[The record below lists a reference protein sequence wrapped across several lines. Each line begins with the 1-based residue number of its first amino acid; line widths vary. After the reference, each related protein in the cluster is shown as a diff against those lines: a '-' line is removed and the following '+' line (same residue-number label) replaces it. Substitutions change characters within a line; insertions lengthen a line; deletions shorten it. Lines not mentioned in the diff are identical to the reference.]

1 MTDKV
6 APVPRGYRT
15 VTPCLTVNGI
25 DRAIEFYKAA
35 FGAEEKVRLTN
46 ADGTVIL
53 HAELKIGN
61 SVVFLNEESPALGIY
76 SPASLGGSPTL
87 VHLYV
92 DDVDA
97 WWSRAQAAGAAEVV
111 PLVETYWGD
120 RFGKLAD
127 PFGHIWSLASRVE
140 RVSRDELIERA
151 KAVTQA
157 PVAPEGYSELAA

>member
-1 MTDKV
+1 MPDKV
-6 APVPRGYRT
+6 SPVPRGYRT

-25 DRAIEFYKAA
+25 DRAIEFYSAA
-35 FGAEEKVRLTN
+35 FGAEEKVRLYN

-61 SVVFLNEESPALGIY
+61 SVVFLNEENPALGIF
-76 SPASLGGSPTL
+76 SPASLGGSPML

-97 WWSRAQAAGAAEVV
+97 WWTRARAAGAAEVV
-111 PLVETYWGD
+111 PVVDTYWGD

-127 PFGHIWSLASRVE
+127 PFGHVWSLASRVE
-140 RVSRDELIERA
+140 RVSRDELVERA
-151 KAVTQA
+151 KTVTQA
-157 PVAPEGYSELAA
+157 PLVSETCSEIAA